1 MLCGH
6 LTEVPGDIKMKKSIY
21 LLCLILSSF
30 ITMTYASN
38 KTDVLTTA
46 NNDELNSIELIN
58 KTCNP
63 YNDKYLEFIIITNEI
78 QQSKYEDKNIFKVIL
93 DHGNI
98 DIQLTEKYKNLGSTE
113 EEADFIRKS
122 ISEITML
129 LKYLSGFYF
138 GEALPQELTI
148 YKNSD
153 KDLIYCNEYNYNSVD
168 CINYYF
174 INNNLLSGFQT
185 YIKKDSKKPQV
196 DTKYNYKTYNNK
208 NYLLNFE
215 SKNFFHS
222 FDFSLEIDYIEKL
235 DILVPNQFTI
245 TTKQYVN
252 NNGTINLLTTKFEI
266 LTDNQLIK

>member
-1 MLCGH
+1 
-6 LTEVPGDIKMKKSIY
+6 MKKSVY
-21 LLCLILSSF
+21 LLCLISSVL
-30 ITMTYASN
+30 IMSCASN
-38 KTDVLTTA
+38 KTDFSTIA
-46 NNDELNSIELIN
+46 NNNELNSIELIN
-58 KTCNP
+58 KNCNP

-138 GEALPQELTI
+138 GKALPQELTL

-153 KDLIYCNEYNYNSVD
+153 KDLIYCNEYYYNSVD
-168 CINYYF
+168 CINYY
-174 INNNLLSGFQT
+174 ITNNNLLSGFQT
-185 YIKKDSKKPQV
+185 YIKKDSQKTQV

-222 FDFSLEIDYIEKL
+222 FDFSLEIDYIEKM
-235 DILVPNQFTI
+235 DFLVPNQFTV
-245 TTKQYVN
+245 TTKQFVN
-252 NNGTINLLTTKFEI
+252 NNGKINLLTTKFEI
-266 LTDNQLIK
+266 LADNQLIQ

>member
-1 MLCGH
+1 
-6 LTEVPGDIKMKKSIY
+6 MKKSIY

-46 NNDELNSIELIN
+46 NNDELDSIELIN

-98 DIQLTEKYKNLGSTE
+98 DIQLTEKYENLGETNE
-113 EEADFIRKS
+113 ENEFLEKAA
-122 ISEITML
+122 SEITML

-138 GEALPQELTI
+138 GELLPQELLI
-148 YKNSD
+148 FNNSD
-153 KDLIYCNEYNYNSVD
+153 NNFVYYNEYNYNSVD

-174 INNNLLSGFQT
+174 VKNNLLTETQT
-185 YIKKDSKKPQV
+185 YENNNSPIPQV

-222 FDFSLEIDYIEKL
+222 LDFALEIDYIEKL
-235 DILVPNQFTI
+235 DFLVPNQFTV

-252 NNGTINLLTTKFEI
+252 NNGKINLLTTKFEI
-266 LTDNQLIK
+266 LADNQLIQ

>member
-1 MLCGH
+1 
-6 LTEVPGDIKMKKSIY
+6 MKKSIY

-58 KTCNP
+58 KTYNP

-138 GEALPQELTI
+138 GEALSQELTI

-215 SKNFFHS
+215 SKNFFYS
-222 FDFSLEIDYIEKL
+222 LDFALEIDYIEKL
-235 DILVPNQFTI
+235 DFLVPNQFTV

-252 NNGTINLLTTKFEI
+252 NNGKINLLTTKFEI
-266 LTDNQLIK
+266 LADNQLIQ